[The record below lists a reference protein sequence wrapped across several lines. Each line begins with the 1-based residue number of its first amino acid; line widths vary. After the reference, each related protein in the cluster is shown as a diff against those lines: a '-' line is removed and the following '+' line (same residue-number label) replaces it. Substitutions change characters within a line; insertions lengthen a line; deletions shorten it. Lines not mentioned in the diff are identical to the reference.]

1 MPWCPKCKNE
11 YREGIAVC
19 TDCGCELVD
28 SLEESAS
35 VRLIFGEEEQ
45 MNALKEFLEQNKLNG
60 VQLYFDEE
68 EEVCELLV
76 HQEDHK
82 KAAQMTKIFL
92 QQEEA
97 RTSAQDA
104 EEADVEEVTEADSQ
118 TLPAGVYQ
126 DSAERAEDN
135 RSSAWTLLAVGGV
148 GLIAMILGFAGVL
161 PIHLTGTNKYMV
173 YGIMSALFLL
183 FLVMG
188 VVSMKNSKI
197 FAQKAESEN
206 TLRDTLNKWCREN
219 LIPDTI
225 DAELDVTDDIPEEIL
240 YFKRFE
246 KMKEK
251 LKYQFVNLDDAFLEH
266 FIDEQYDAI
275 FRSGKDTE

>member
-28 SLEESAS
+28 SLEESTRVS
-35 VRLIFGEEEQ
+35 LIFGEEEQ
-45 MNALKEFLEQNKLNG
+45 MNALKEFLEYNKLNG
-60 VQLYFDEE
+60 AQLHFDEKE
-68 EEVCELLV
+68 GVCELLV
-76 HQEDHK
+76 HQEDQK

-97 RTSAQDA
+97 RTSSQASD
-104 EEADVEEVTEADSQ
+104 EEEVEAIPEEDSQ
-118 TLPAGVYQ
+118 PLSAGVYQ

-148 GLIAMILGFAGVL
+148 GLLAMILGFAGVL

-188 VVSMKNSKI
+188 FVSMKNSKM

-206 TLRDTLNKWCREN
+206 TLRDTLNKWCQEN
-219 LIPDTI
+219 LIPDSI
-225 DAELDVTDDIPEEIL
+225 DAELNVDIDTPEEIL

-246 KMKEK
+246 MMKEK